1 MNNIQIFK
9 SPMFGELRVSG
20 TNEQPLFCLVDICK
34 PLGLEQVSRVK
45 SQIDEDGVTT
55 SKVIDSLGR
64 EQEAT
69 FVNES
74 CLYQVIFQSRKPE
87 AKQFR
92 KWVTSEILP
101 SIRKHGVYMTSEVIE
116 KTLSDPDFLIKLA
129 TELKK
134 EKERNRLLEKT
145 NEENIRFLEQQAP
158 KVLFADAVATSNKSI
173 LVGEMAKLMRQ
184 NKVEIGERRLF
195 QWLRDNHFLCSYG
208 ERYNQPT
215 QEAMERGLFEIKKTT
230 ITKPD
235 GIIIVSTTPK
245 VTGKGQIYFLN
256 KFLKTGSANRETPNL
271 NCYG

>member
-9 SPMFGELRVSG
+9 SPMFGQIRVSG
-20 TNEQPLFCLVDICK
+20 SDEQPMFCLADVCSILDIKNISDCK
-34 PLGLEQVSRVK
+34 SRLSPK
-45 SQIDEDGVTT
+45 GVVTNDT
-55 SKVIDSLGR
+55 PTNGGVQQMI
-64 EQEAT
+64 
-69 FVNES
+69 FINES
-74 CLYQVIFQSRKPE
+74 NLYKVIFQSRKTE
-87 AKQFR
+87 AELFQE
-92 KWVTSEILP
+92 WVTSEILP

-195 QWLRDNHFLCSYG
+195 QWMRDNHFLCSYG